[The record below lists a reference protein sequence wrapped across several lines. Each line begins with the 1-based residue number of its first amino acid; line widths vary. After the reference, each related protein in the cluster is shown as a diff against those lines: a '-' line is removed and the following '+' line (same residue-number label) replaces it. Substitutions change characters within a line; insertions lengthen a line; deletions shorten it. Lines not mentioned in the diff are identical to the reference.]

1 MSSKK
6 RAKHAELDD
15 ATTAAIAKL
24 NALSFEATDPLNPP
38 AYLREYIKPGQYMKG
53 RPNEY
58 VTQTEDLEN
67 SDEEQESLSDEEDL
81 DNLDEGF
88 DQNWLELGDHDRCH
102 ISVYLGQEWVE
113 AIQAL
118 DAIEP
123 VEIPGLRP
131 TPHAWQKKGAAQGHW
146 LCEQPDFKIFFCGDE
161 MGLGKTLM
169 AVMMIKLA
177 QPTPGF
183 CVVIAPKTVGQQW
196 QDECLGAFE
205 QQEALRVIR
214 VVDRNVSAHELYARR
229 PDVIIVSYEFVEATH
244 RRMQA
249 AHAKDPQRRATS
261 IFHTDFWDLQDYPIK
276 RLILDEAHRI
286 NNTKSKRYASVKAI
300 PAKATIMLSGTF
312 PHNKWNGWGGPVTFA
327 KNQPITEMASFNRVF
342 GSWDYDNKLEPEPV
356 LPRIKLLQRFL
367 MRFTVARPADV
378 LKLPGISHYR
388 SSFKL
393 NSEDEASSEDHF
405 IKYIQAQQYERDTQ
419 AKKLKKKW
427 RKKGKK
433 SGKVGG
439 IDGLDFGKKEDSLK
453 VLIHAIRSQQA
464 SIHALLLDPRFQSRE
479 NASGFVLEDC
489 ELESDDETDDG
500 YVPSDSDDSDSSS
513 TNQSDDE
520 DQDQGKA
527 TTMPTLY
534 QSDMDAL
541 HARLTGDN
549 SEMERDSRKK
559 WLDHIAS
566 NPEVVFESARLMRV
580 LDLYE
585 QLRRDYPDRKIV
597 ISSQYL
603 KFLDMVK
610 SGLRQKHG
618 IDSFEY
624 NGVIAD
630 AVRQRNL
637 ETFRDSGTSCS
648 QPLYLS
654 GKAGGEGINI
664 PEASI
669 LIQTEVWWNRNA
681 ELQLYSR
688 LLRQGQ
694 PHKVIVI
701 RLQGRGLSIDDV
713 IIQIQSKKKTVNTV
727 LMRPLVRPHDV
738 PPQIPEMLFS
748 APYLTSYDEET

>member
-1 MSSKK
+1 MNRKK
-6 RAKHAELDD
+6 RAKDVELDD
-15 ATTAAIAKL
+15 ATTAAIARL
-24 NALSFEATDPLNPP
+24 NALSFEAADPLSPP
-38 AYLREYIKPGQYMKG
+38 AHFLEYIKPGLFMKG

-58 VTQTEDLEN
+58 VPEN
-67 SDEEQESLSDEEDL
+67 KDHETSDEEQESLSDEDP
-81 DNLDEGF
+81 DGLDEVV
-88 DQNWLELGDHDRCH
+88 DQNWLELGDNDRVH

-113 AIQAL
+113 AIEAL

-131 TPHAWQKKGAAQGHW
+131 TPHPWQKKGAAQGHW

-177 QPTPGF
+177 QPKPGF
-183 CVVIAPKTVGQQW
+183 CIVIAPKTVGQQW
-196 QDECLGAFE
+196 QEECVGAFE

-214 VVDRNVSAHELYARR
+214 VVNRNMSAHELYARR

-249 AHAKDPQRRATS
+249 AHAEDPARRSTS
-261 IFHTDFWDLQDYPIK
+261 LFHTDFWDLQGYPIK

-286 NNTKSKRYASVKAI
+286 NNTKSKRYMSVRAI

-312 PHNKWNGWGGPVTFA
+312 PHNRWNGWGGPVSFA
-327 KNQPITEMASFNRVF
+327 KNQPLTDISSFNRVF

-356 LPRIKLLQRFL
+356 LPRIKLLQRYL

-378 LKLPGISHYR
+378 LKLPGINHYK
-388 SSFKL
+388 STFKL
-393 NSEDEASSEDHF
+393 NSDDEASSEDHF
-405 IKYIQAQQYERDTQ
+405 LKYMQAQQYEKDRHV
-419 AKKLKKKW
+419 KKLKEKM

-433 SGKVGG
+433 SGKVKG
-439 IDGLDFGKKEDSLK
+439 IEGHDSGKKEDSLK

-464 SIHALLLDPRFQSRE
+464 SIHALLLDTRFQTRK

-489 ELESDDETDDG
+489 ELESDEESEDG
-500 YVPSDSDDSDSSS
+500 YVPSSSDDSDSSS
-513 TNQSDDE
+513 SNQSDDE

-527 TTMPTLY
+527 TTMPILS

-541 HARLTGDN
+541 HATLTGDN
-549 SEMERDSRKK
+549 SELERDSRKR
-559 WLDHIAS
+559 WLNHIAS
-566 NPEVVFESARLMRV
+566 DPEVVFKSARLTRV

-585 QLRRDYPDRKIV
+585 QLRRDHPDRKIV

-603 KFLDMVK
+603 RFLDMIK
-610 SGLRQKHG
+610 SGLRQVHG
-618 IDSFEY
+618 IDGFEY

-630 AVRQRNL
+630 AVRQKNL
-637 ETFRDSGTSCS
+637 ETFRDSSTSCS

-694 PHKVIVI
+694 QHKVIII
-701 RLQGRGLSIDDV
+701 RLQGRDLSIDDV

-727 LMRPLVRPHDV
+727 LMRPLVRPHNV
-738 PPQIPEMLFS
+738 PPQIPEMLYQ
-748 APYLTSYDEET
+748 APYLTS